1 MTDDIEQTETEEVSE
16 LEKLHLEVE
25 QAHENELRAIADYKN
40 LMRRT
45 QEERIRSM
53 KMAGRDVIE
62 KILEPVEYLRLAKEQ
77 LKNKGL
83 DMVYDRFVQALETEG
98 VKEIACLGKDFDSN
112 TMEVIDKQES
122 EDKKKSGKVVK
133 VTRSG
138 YTLNGDVIQH
148 AKVVISI

>member
-1 MTDDIEQTETEEVSE
+1 MTDDIEEIETDEVSE
-16 LEKLHLEVE
+16 IEKLHLEVE

-45 QEERIRSM
+45 QEERLRSM

-77 LKNKGL
+77 LKDKGL
-83 DMVYDRFVQALETEG
+83 DMVYERFVHVLESEG
-98 VKEIACLGKDFDSN
+98 VKEIVCSGKDFDSN
-112 TMEVIDKQES
+112 TMEVVDKQES
-122 EDKKKSGKVVK
+122 EDKKKVGKVIK

-148 AKVVISI
+148 AKVVIGI